1 MIILEFLPLL
11 FAFFAPFLFTLFYL
25 DEFKLSKN
33 KYIRFIQILYP
44 ILFIL
49 IALSYILYADVFS
62 YNVISFAVDK
72 NVSNTVNVG
81 ASIEVSKDAA
91 ESLGTN
97 IGMGGTIGTVAV
109 AVSRSIAK
117 SPIPPLQKAGIVVGS
132 AAGGGAIFV
141 GTNVVNRISIAA
153 SRSSGEN
160 TQPITTSLDN
170 SGSNFPD
177 GGVNK
182 LLDDSTDSF
191 SDLMLLIL
199 SIDTLAC
206 VCLNLFLILFMMIL
220 FKFFF
225 EDNIKLNFSRFI
237 GEKFNNSL
245 NYYLIKLIQLNKKTS
260 TVYIFI
266 IFIVLFIVLAF
277 NIYFISQLYLN
288 LDTFIDLHIKNR
300 K

>member
-1 MIILEFLPLL
+1 MNILEFFPLL

-97 IGMGGTIGTVAV
+97 IGMGGSIGTLAV

-117 SPIPPLQKAGIVVGS
+117 SYTTTTKSGYC
-132 AAGGGAIFV
+132 
-141 GTNVVNRISIAA
+141 
-153 SRSSGEN
+153 SR
-160 TQPITTSLDN
+160 
-170 SGSNFPD
+170 
-177 GGVNK
+177 
-182 LLDDSTDSF
+182 
-191 SDLMLLIL
+191 
-199 SIDTLAC
+199 
-206 VCLNLFLILFMMIL
+206 
-220 FKFFF
+220 
-225 EDNIKLNFSRFI
+225 
-237 GEKFNNSL
+237 
-245 NYYLIKLIQLNKKTS
+245 
-260 TVYIFI
+260 
-266 IFIVLFIVLAF
+266 
-277 NIYFISQLYLN
+277 
-288 LDTFIDLHIKNR
+288 
-300 K
+300 

>member
-1 MIILEFLPLL
+1 MLL
-11 FAFFAPFLFTLFYL
+11 L
-25 DEFKLSKN
+25 
-33 KYIRFIQILYP
+33 
-44 ILFIL
+44 
-49 IALSYILYADVFS
+49 
-62 YNVISFAVDK
+62 
-72 NVSNTVNVG
+72 
-81 ASIEVSKDAA
+81 
-91 ESLGTN
+91 
-97 IGMGGTIGTVAV
+97 
-109 AVSRSIAK
+109 
-117 SPIPPLQKAGIVVGS
+117 
-132 AAGGGAIFV
+132 
-141 GTNVVNRISIAA
+141 
-153 SRSSGEN
+153 SSGEN
-160 TQPITTSLDN
+160 SQAITTSLDN

-206 VCLNLFLILFMMIL
+206 VCLNLFFILFMMIL

>member
-1 MIILEFLPLL
+1 MRRRGGEEVLVEFMDLK
-11 FAFFAPFLFTLFYL
+11 
-25 DEFKLSKN
+25 DIK
-33 KYIRFIQILYP
+33 RFIQILYP

-132 AAGGGAIFV
+132 AAAGGAIFV

-160 TQPITTSLDN
+160 SLAITTSLDN

-182 LLDDSTDSF
+182 LL
-191 SDLMLLIL
+191 
-199 SIDTLAC
+199 
-206 VCLNLFLILFMMIL
+206 MIRRIAL
-220 FKFFF
+220 V
-225 EDNIKLNFSRFI
+225 
-237 GEKFNNSL
+237 
-245 NYYLIKLIQLNKKTS
+245 T
-260 TVYIFI
+260 
-266 IFIVLFIVLAF
+266 
-277 NIYFISQLYLN
+277 
-288 LDTFIDLHIKNR
+288 
-300 K
+300 